1 MSHSVLSRTP
11 LSRRGFLRRAA
22 AGTALLTL
30 PSTGTLYAA
39 PATPLPE
46 TSEDESPTP
55 FDRETLRRWS
65 VPFRGWAYH
74 PDPVI
79 PADYSIPGAEDFHSY
94 DVPCVF
100 QLEDKPGV
108 WYMSFIGF
116 NQAGYNSFVVESD
129 DLIHW
134 KNPQLAMGFGPE
146 GAFDRGGCV
155 IGAYLYHDWDIRAPR
170 TLRKLDGKYRTLY
183 GCYPRQGGYEL
194 RPGYE
199 GVAASDD
206 GIHWQRAADE
216 PILSVH
222 QKDCKAWEKDCIYQ
236 PWLVEHEGTYYN
248 FYNAAQGPVEQI
260 GLALSND
267 LKHWVRYPFNPVLRN
282 RPGGYDEQFCS
293 DGKVFRDGDH
303 WTMFYFGVGRGGAS
317 IMIAFSR
324 DLLHWTADPEPLY
337 PFGGHPAG
345 LDRKYAHKISLVLNP
360 SDNTWYMHYCAV
372 GDRGRTIG
380 LLKGPSNRS

>member
-1 MSHSVLSRTP
+1 MRNFSSLLSPAR
-11 LSRRGFLRRAA
+11 LSRRSFIRRAA
-22 AGTALLTL
+22 TGTALLTL
-30 PSTGTLYAA
+30 PVTGALRAA
-39 PATPLPE
+39 PAMPLPKMP
-46 TSEDESPTP
+46 EDESPAP
-55 FDRETLRRWS
+55 LDKETFRRWS
-65 VPFRGWAYH
+65 APFRGWEYH

-79 PADYSIPGAEDFHSY
+79 PADYPIPGAEDFHSY

-100 QLEDKPGV
+100 QLEDRPGV

-116 NQAGYNSFVVESD
+116 NRSGYNSFVVESD

-146 GAFDRGGCV
+146 GTFDHGGCV
-155 IGAYLYHDWDIRAPR
+155 IGAYLYHSWDISAPR
-170 TLRKLDGKYRTLY
+170 ILRKLDGKYWTLY

-199 GVAASDD
+199 GVAVSDD

-216 PILSVH
+216 PALSVY
-222 QKDCKAWEKDCIYQ
+222 QNDCRAWEKDCIYQ

-248 FYNAAQGPVEQI
+248 FYNAAQGSVEQM

-303 WTMFYFGVGRGGAS
+303 WTMFYFGVGQGGAS

-337 PFGGHPAG
+337 RFGGHPSG
-345 LDRKYAHKISLVLNP
+345 LDRQYAHKISIVFNP
-360 SDNTWYMHYCAV
+360 ANDIWYMYYCAV
-372 GDRGRTIG
+372 GDSGRTVG
-380 LLKGPSNRS
+380 LLKGKK